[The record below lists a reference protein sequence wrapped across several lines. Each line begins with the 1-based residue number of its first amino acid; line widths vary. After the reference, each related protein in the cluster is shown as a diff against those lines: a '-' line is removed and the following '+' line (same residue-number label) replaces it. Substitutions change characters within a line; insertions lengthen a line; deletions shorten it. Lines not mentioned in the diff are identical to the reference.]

1 MIALIAAHQLR
12 MLRRERIFLAILA
25 SLLLMTVLA
34 GFIGW
39 SSHNTIVKVYEES
52 SAMLVEE
59 GKSPPPNPFDLKPRL
74 ALLSNMTIYIP
85 LIGALLAIVIG
96 HLAIVSDRESGS
108 VRLIFSRPVS
118 RATYLWG
125 KLAGIGIA
133 LGVIL
138 ATSFVLSIVSLTIV
152 NSDPPTALEIG
163 RLGLFFLLS
172 LAYMVLFA
180 LVGVTTA
187 LIVQAR
193 SLSLLVALGI
203 WMVITFMIPQFTSG
217 LRPTA
222 SLNPVVDPVSTSQR
236 FFEVTSHFRSIS
248 ISELYRDAS
257 ASILQTAPE
266 SSKAAGIDQLLPI
279 SVLLVALGILT
290 AVLISRLDLSE
301 QGTHD

>member
-12 MLRRERIFLAILA
+12 MLRRERIFLAILT

-52 SAMLVEE
+52 SAMLAEE
-59 GKSPPPNPFDLKPRL
+59 GLPPPPNPFDVKPYL
-74 ALLSNMTIYIP
+74 ALLANMIIYIS

-96 HLAIVSDRESGS
+96 HLAIVNDRAAGS
-108 VRLIFSRPVS
+108 NRLIFSRPVS
-118 RATYLWG
+118 RAIYLWG

-133 LGVIL
+133 LGAIL
-138 ATSFVLSIVSLTIV
+138 ATSLVLSVVSLVIV
-152 NSDPPTALEIG
+152 NDALPTWAEFG
-163 RLGLFFLLS
+163 RLALFYALS
-172 LAYMVLFA
+172 LGYMALFA
-180 LVGVTTA
+180 LIGMTTA
-187 LIVQAR
+187 LLVRAR

-203 WMVITFMIPQFTSG
+203 WMFVTFMVPQFTSG

-222 SLNPVVDPVSTSQR
+222 SLNPVVDPVGTSQR

-257 ASILQTAPE
+257 AGILQTAPE
-266 SSKAAGIDQLLPI
+266 RSTSASLDQVLPI
-279 SVLLVALGILT
+279 SALLAALGLLTALLV
-290 AVLISRLDLSE
+290 SRINLAE
-301 QGTHD
+301 QGSND